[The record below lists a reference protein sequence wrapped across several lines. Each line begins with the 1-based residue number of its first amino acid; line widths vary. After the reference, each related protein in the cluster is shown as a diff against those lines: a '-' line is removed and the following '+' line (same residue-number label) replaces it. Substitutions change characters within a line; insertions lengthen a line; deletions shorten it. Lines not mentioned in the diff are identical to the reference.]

1 VLHRK
6 DSSYDESKNK
16 NGPNSLSSG
25 NLIIVVGLGPQMM
38 ASSPLNVTTLL
49 TGAID
54 LQFVHSCI
62 ILPSC
67 LKNMYTVTKLYKA
80 AKVEESIFNIYNILY
95 KGAK

>member
-1 VLHRK
+1 MTKAKTKTV
-6 DSSYDESKNK
+6 
-16 NGPNSLSSG
+16 PIVLSSG

-67 LKNMYTVTKLYKA
+67 LKNIYTITKLYKA